1 MDLNSIKRKELVK
14 ILAGQGINDKKVLF
28 AINKVKREFFVNDEF
43 KSRAYDNNALPIAG
57 NQTISQPFTVAFMTQ
72 LLEVKPG
79 DKVLEIG
86 TGSGYQAAV
95 LCELGAK
102 VFSVERV
109 SELAVKTDKLLKSLG
124 YNVKIKTGD
133 GSKGWIE
140 YAPFEKIIVT
150 AGSPQIPKSLLDQ
163 LAIGGLIVIP
173 VGDQFTQIMTL
184 IKKVSE
190 NDEIKFK
197 QKKFDE
203 YKFVPLIGAEG
214 WT

>member
-14 ILAGQGINDKKVLF
+14 ILAGQGINDKKVLL

-95 LCELGAK
+95 LCELGAN

-133 GSKGWIE
+133 GSKGWID
-140 YAPFEKIIVT
+140 YAPFDKIIVT

-163 LAIGGLIVIP
+163 LSIDGLIVIP
-173 VGDQFTQIMTL
+173 VGDQYTQIMTL